1 MPNRHVIHERWLVVE
16 VMIVAILGGAVVI
29 CAAALMPVLWTALD
43 HSLH

>member
-1 MPNRHVIHERWLVVE
+1 MPRGRHTHESWLIVE
-16 VMIVAILGGAVVI
+16 VTIVAILGGAVVI